1 MLPEGYVLHDDVLAT
16 LPSERRENILAKSRR
31 LVLASELKDLREKR
45 QMTQKQVA
53 DVMGVAR
60 PTVNQLEKRG
70 GNIRF
75 STLKRYVEAVGG
87 SLEVSVRL
95 PSGVTRLRLTI

>member
-31 LVLASELKDLREKR
+31 LVLASELKELRKKR

-60 PTVNQLEKRG
+60 STINRLEKCG
-70 GNIRF
+70 GDIKL

-87 SLEVSVRL
+87 SLEVYVRL
-95 PSGVTRLRLTI
+95 PSGVTRLTI

>member
-1 MLPEGYVLHDDVLAT
+1 MLPDDFVLHDDVMAT
-16 LPSERRENILAKSRR
+16 LPPERREKILTKSRR
-31 LVLASELKDLREKR
+31 LVLGSELKVLREKR

-53 DVMGVAR
+53 DAMGVAR

-70 GNIRF
+70 GDIRL

-95 PSGVTRLRLTI
+95 PSGVTRLTI